1 MTHQWAEGARIARAR
16 SGRMVSVAS
25 LALLAPLMLSACV
38 SDGDKLSGTAD
49 ISPTKTS
56 GTKSEVVQIAKND
69 NGPTRVIAPSAKPS
83 EKSAEQT
90 EQKGGRVVAARAE
103 VAEAKPSLGS
113 RAYGTAV
120 AAKNS
125 VVAGA
130 VRVGEKAVAVANVS
144 AATIQNVAQAAKD
157 TITGDPKIDRMIAAA
172 ADENEIP
179 RELAYAVVRVESH
192 YNPRARGAGVYGLSQ
207 IKPATARGLGFSGP
221 AEALLDPETNLRYG
235 MRYLKGAYEEGNGDI
250 CRTAMKYKGGHR
262 TTVMSKSASVYCSN
276 VKRHMAEIRS
286 RKTPAMSDTASLVA
300 AVEPTVRKGLVAR
313 AVAAHPAEARG
324 EVKPTVAATLSR
336 PQSTNAPA
344 AATALTG
351 TDEATSGAI
360 AAVSAPVPAPRPI
373 IRLAENHIP
382 PLIAP
387 QQAEAGAPD
396 GGRVTHRSQ
405 PEIDRDR
412 FGGAFDASTRP
423 AQ

>member
-103 VAEAKPSLGS
+103 VVEAKPSLGS

-120 AAKNS
+120 AAKNR

-396 GGRVTHRSQ
+396 GSRVTHRSQ

>member
-387 QQAEAGAPD
+387 QPAEAGAPD
-396 GGRVTHRSQ
+396 GSRVTHRSQ